1 MRNRIKK
8 IEDFLSVYEASFNR
22 ALSEENALSLET
34 VQELSSGCFIESN
47 PHKVN
52 CGKCEDLLKK
62 TQENITR
69 YKNNGI
75 KKARIHSKEITSLDD
90 YHAMVKVQWHFSAD
104 QEFSRGELIVLT
116 IFYLLR
122 TIKKDIK
129 IFGYIS
135 TDEQRAMQEHEVM
148 AAEETKDLVYDL

>member
-1 MRNRIKK
+1 MRDRIKK
-8 IEDFLSVYEASFNR
+8 IENFFSVYEASFNT

-34 VQELSSGCFIESN
+34 IQELSSGCFIESD

-52 CGKCEDLLKK
+52 CGKCEDLLKR
-62 TQENITR
+62 TQENITK

-90 YHAMVKVQWHFSAD
+90 YHAMVKVQWHFASD
-104 QEFSRGELIVLT
+104 QEFKGEMIVLN

-122 TIKKDIK
+122 TIQKDIK

-135 TDEQRAMQEHEVM
+135 GDEQRAMQEHQVM
-148 AAEETKDLVYDL
+148 AAEETKDLVFDL

>member
-1 MRNRIKK
+1 MHNRIKK
-8 IEDFLSVYEASFNR
+8 IEDFFSVYEASLNR
-22 ALSEENALSLET
+22 ALSEENDLSLDT
-34 VQELSSGCFIESN
+34 IQKLSSGCFIESN
-47 PHKVN
+47 PHKVS

-90 YHAMVKVQWHFSAD
+90 YHVMVKVLWHFSAD
-104 QEFSRGELIVLT
+104 QEFNRGELIVQT
-116 IFYLLR
+116 VFYMLR
-122 TIKKDIK
+122 TIQKDIK

-135 TDEQRAMQEHEVM
+135 ANEQRAMQEHEVM
-148 AAEETKDLVYDL
+148 TAEETKAIVYDL